1 VSDFRRAQSQAHPT
15 KTNLVLA
22 GVIALLVMIVSLQIW
37 LLVAGL
43 NTALGG
49 DRSIVWP
56 AFYASLAL
64 FLAGAGL
71 LRFLPQPLRAVARPA
86 ERAEPFPD
94 AALAWRTLAVSVAAL
109 ALSFSVWFLWS
120 AVTVR
125 LRDAGFAIT
134 KQQAFWLTATPTV
147 LGSLL
152 RIPYGLLVSRFG
164 SRRSYAAVTLALLVP
179 CVGAGRALAD
189 PTTSFGWL
197 LFWAAVTGIAG
208 ANFAT
213 SMGVVNLWFPKQ
225 RQGAALGVNGLG
237 NLGVTIAQLTV
248 PAVVGAA
255 LFGALAGS
263 GQTTTLAGGA
273 TKTVYLQNAAY
284 VWIPFVLLC
293 AAAIWFWTKDYPM
306 PPKTLA
312 SQLRVARDAHTW
324 AISLLYFLTFGCFVA
339 MGSSLPLVIREVFA
353 KAPGGAPN
361 PLAYAPFAPLVATLA
376 RPLGGWA
383 ADRWGAGRMTAI
395 AVAVMAVG
403 GFSLSAYL
411 APDAFA
417 GFFATILVICAA
429 SGFGNGSVF
438 KIIPVVN
445 PREAGAV
452 IGFVS
457 CLGAFGGFFPPIFL
471 GWCLDRFGTPVAAY
485 TAMALFA
492 LGVFAVNGWLYW
504 RRESPSH
511 C

>member
-1 VSDFRRAQSQAHPT
+1 VSDFRRAQAQAHPT

-22 GVIALLVMIVSLQIW
+22 AVVALLVVIVSLQIW

-43 NTALGG
+43 HTALGG

-64 FLAGAGL
+64 FLTGVGL
-71 LRFLPQPLRAVARPA
+71 LRFLPQPLRAQKPVAARTEA
-86 ERAEPFPD
+86 FPD
-94 AALAWRTLAVSVAAL
+94 SALAWRTLAVSVAAL
-109 ALSFSVWFLWS
+109 TLSFCVWFLWS

-164 SRRSYAAVTLALLVP
+164 SRRAYAAVTLLLLIP
-179 CVGAGRALAD
+179 CIGAGRVLSD
-189 PTTSFGWL
+189 PSTSFGWL
-197 LFWAAVTGIAG
+197 LFWAAITGIAG

-213 SMGVVNLWFPKQ
+213 SMGVVNLWFPKS
-225 RQGAALGVNGLG
+225 RQGMALGVNGLG
-237 NLGVTIAQLTV
+237 NLGVTIAQFTV
-248 PAVVGAA
+248 PAVIGAA
-255 LFGALAGS
+255 LFG
-263 GQTTTLAGGA
+263 TLAGGGQSVA
-273 TKTVYLQNAAY
+273 LPGGGERTLYLQNAAY

-293 AAAIWFWTKDYPM
+293 TAAIWFWTKDFPM
-306 PPKTLA
+306 QPKSLA
-312 SQLRVARDAHTW
+312 SQLGVARDRHTW
-324 AISLLYFLTFGCFVA
+324 TISLLYFLTFGCFVA
-339 MGSSLPLVIREVFA
+339 MGASLPLVIREVFA
-353 KAPGGAPN
+353 NAPGGAPS
-361 PLAYAPFAPLVATLA
+361 PFLYAPFAPLVATLM
-376 RPLGGWA
+376 RPAGGWA
-383 ADRWGAGRMTAI
+383 ADRFGAGRMTAI

-403 GFSLSAYL
+403 GFSLSAFL
-411 APDAFA
+411 APDAFP

-445 PREAGAV
+445 PKEAGAV
-452 IGFVS
+452 IGIVS
-457 CLGAFGGFFPPIFL
+457 CLGAFGGFVPPIFL
-471 GWCLDRFGTPVAAY
+471 GWCIDRFGTPVAAY
-485 TAMALFA
+485 TAMSLFA
-492 LGVFAVNGWLYW
+492 LGVFAVNWWLYW
-504 RRESPSH
+504 RRDSPSH

>member
-1 VSDFRRAQSQAHPT
+1 MSDFRRAQSQAHPT
-15 KTNLVLA
+15 KTNIVLA

-71 LRFLPQPLRAVARPA
+71 LRFLPQPLRAVEERAA
-86 ERAEPFPD
+86 RAEPFPD
-94 AALAWRTLAVSVAAL
+94 SALAWRTLAVSVAAL
-109 ALSFSVWFLWS
+109 ALSFCVWFLWS

-134 KQQAFWLTATPTV
+134 KQQAFWLTATPTL

-197 LFWAAVTGIAG
+197 LFWAAVTGVAG

-225 RQGAALGVNGLG
+225 KQGAALGINGLG
-237 NLGVTIAQLTV
+237 NLGVTIAQFTI
-248 PAVVGAA
+248 PAVIGTAI
-255 LFGALAGS
+255 FGALAGG
-263 GQTTTLAGGA
+263 GQSVTLAGGG
-273 TKTVYLQNAAY
+273 TKTVFLQNAAY

-293 AAAIWFWTKDYPM
+293 TAAIWLWTKDYPM
-306 PPKTLA
+306 QPKTLA
-312 SQLRVARDAHTW
+312 SQLRVARDGHTW
-324 AISLLYFLTFGCFVA
+324 SISLLYFLTFGCFVA

-353 KAPGGAPN
+353 AAPGGAPS
-361 PLAYAPFAPLVATLA
+361 PLLYAPFAPLVATLM
-376 RPLGGWA
+376 RPAGGWA

-403 GFSLSAYL
+403 GFGLSAYL
-411 APDAFA
+411 TPDAFP

-438 KIIPVVN
+438 KIIPAVN
-445 PREAGAV
+445 PKEAGAV

-471 GWCLDRFGTPVAAY
+471 GWCIERFGTPVWAY
-485 TAMALFA
+485 TSMALFSF
-492 LGVFAVNGWLYW
+492 LVFAVNYWLYW
-504 RRESPSH
+504 RRESPTH